1 MQSMLKDEKIGPFT
15 VSRELGSGAMGSVY
29 LADFAQQDGT
39 SVPVALKIVNIGL
52 LGNESA
58 LARFER
64 EAAILKQLKHPHIV
78 RLIATG
84 RYRKTP
90 FIAMEYVNGE
100 PLDKVLARRTRIGWE
115 TVVDYSKQ
123 LCLALQHAHE
133 KGIIHR
139 DLKPSNLMLTLEGV
153 LKLTDFGIA
162 KDTDVTALTGA
173 NSTIGTAAYMSPEQC
188 KGDKFISNKSDLY
201 SLGVVLYEL
210 ITGRKPFH
218 AENTVDMFLK
228 HVNDTPVRPA
238 KLVPDLPVWL
248 DNLIMFLLEKEKD
261 RRPMD
266 AATVGKMLA
275 DIEDKVQTQQ
285 SAGAVAAAARRS
297 SRAIAGQ
304 TFNEEDR
311 EAARALKG
319 KKKKKKKSGPW
330 YLRPWAKAIP
340 IVFGIGLVATGI
352 VIAINNAGGSSKRGS
367 GGGAVVSADEIAGKE
382 WEKALNK
389 RFTSKMFLKGD
400 GSEDPDTYE
409 STMKALEREK
419 EGNLKLAADQ
429 WNDVKAKLENQSN
442 DKVAAWRWVAE
453 KRLKDIASVDAK
465 LAELK
470 SKLTNDRLDERPWK
484 HSSVDPQSNA
494 LLAVRYEQFGDVA
507 FARNTWELVAKD
519 LAGKLDDWVLYL
531 LARRQMGPDPQYKP
545 GEILTKSITNLD
557 KKMLELKEICKPTD
571 ELRENAAARR
581 NARNACRDVIDLYG
595 EEKEKLYKD
604 HVDVAKRL
612 LEEVKKLDGN

>member
-1 MQSMLKDEKIGPFT
+1 MLKDEKIGPFT

-39 SVPVALKIVNIGL
+39 TIPVALKIVNIGL
-52 LGNESA
+52 LGNDSA
-58 LARFER
+58 MARFER

-100 PLDKVLARRTRIGWE
+100 PLDKVLARRTRISWE

-201 SLGVVLYEL
+201 SLGIVMYEL

-238 KLVPDLPVWL
+238 KLVPELPVWL

-266 AATVGKMLA
+266 AATVGRMLA

-285 SAGAVAAAARRS
+285 SAGAVAASARRS

-304 TFNEEDR
+304 EFDEADK

-330 YLRPWAKAIP
+330 YTQAWAKAIP

-352 VIAINNAGGSSKRGS
+352 VVAINNAGGSSKRGS
-367 GGGAVVSADEIAGKE
+367 GGTVVSADEIAGKE

-389 RFTSKMFLKGD
+389 RVATGLFLKGD
-400 GSEDPDTYE
+400 GSEDSETYDA
-409 STMKALEREK
+409 TMKAMEREK
-419 EGNLKLAADQ
+419 EGNLKQAAAH
-429 WNDVKAKLENQSN
+429 WKAVKEKLENQTN
-442 DKVAAWRWVAE
+442 DKVAAWRWVAD
-453 KRLKDIASVDAK
+453 KRIKDIDSVEVK
-465 LAELK
+465 FAELK
-470 SKLTNDRLDERPWK
+470 AKLENDRLDERPWK
-484 HSSVDPQSNA
+484 YNPTDPHSNA
-494 LLAVRYEQFGDVA
+494 LLAVRYEFFGDIPL
-507 FARNTWELVAKD
+507 ARSTWELVAKE
-519 LAGKLDDWVLYL
+519 LAGKLDDWVLNL
-531 LARRQMGPDPQYKP
+531 LARRQLAELPPYKP
-545 GEILTKSITNLD
+545 EDAKTNSIANLD
-557 KKMLELKEICKPTD
+557 KKMAALKEQCKPTD
-571 ELRENAAARR
+571 ELRENAAVRR
-581 NARNACRDVIDLYG
+581 NARNACRDVIELYG

-604 HVDVAKRL
+604 HVEVAKKL
-612 LEEVKKLDGN
+612 LEDVKKLDGN